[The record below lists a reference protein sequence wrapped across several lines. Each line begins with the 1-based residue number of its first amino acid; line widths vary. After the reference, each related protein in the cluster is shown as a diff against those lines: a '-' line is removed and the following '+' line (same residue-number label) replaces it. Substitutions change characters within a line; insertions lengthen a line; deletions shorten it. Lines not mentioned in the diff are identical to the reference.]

1 MRQSALVFFAVICV
15 SAGTAFAESDI
26 KVPTNVYLTAG
37 QQRQMQRNGFNPTGD
52 SQTSVATSPTQ
63 TYSGSGPV
71 PVNVYLTSQQ
81 NRAQQS
87 FAPASSNYV
96 TGVPSNTYSGSGPVA
111 TDVYLTAAQTRAQGT
126 QGIMP
131 VGDSTVWLP
140 KTQLTGSS
148 IVTPGVK
155 GAVVPYQT
163 AQIQGVM
170 ENLNAA
176 VSPAPQAVRAQ
187 FATAAS
193 TAAPVAQVNQITPI
207 AINTGSGTSAYVVSI
222 KPFTSPNGT
231 PVRAAVVPYQAPV
244 TPNSTP
250 TPAGLKIQLPGS
262 GTSDANL
269 P

>member
-15 SAGTAFAESDI
+15 SVGTAFAESDI

-37 QQRQMQRNGFNPTGD
+37 QQRQLQRNGFNPTGD

-96 TGVPSNTYSGSGPVA
+96 VGVPSNTYSGSGPVA
-111 TDVYLTAAQTRAQGT
+111 TDVYLTAAQTRAQGI
-126 QGIMP
+126 QGVMP
-131 VGDSTVWLP
+131 AGDSTVWLP
-140 KTQLTGSS
+140 KAQLTGSS

-163 AQIQGVM
+163 AQIQSVM

-176 VSPAPQAVRAQ
+176 VSPTPQAVRAQ
-187 FATAAS
+187 FAAAS
-193 TAAPVAQVNQITPI
+193 SAAVTPVAPVTPV

-222 KPFTSPNGT
+222 KPFTSST
-231 PVRAAVVPYQAPV
+231 PVQAAVVPYQAPV

-250 TPAGLKIQLPGS
+250 TTAGLKIQLPVS
-262 GTSDANL
+262 GAADVNL
-269 P
+269 PN